1 MIHYISEF
9 SVTENLR
16 EALRGTEN
24 DFPFTVN
31 ELNVIEYV
39 NNCAKWHWHEYVEFS
54 YVLEGEVEVSTPMG
68 AFIARAGEGYFINS
82 SVLHMIRMAAGAS
95 DAKYR
100 VLQFDTDVLGTAGGI
115 VGKYV
120 APVEKCR
127 SVEAFRLSDAVAEQK
142 AVLRA
147 MAELLSAAEVEPPCY
162 ELVVLRQIAELWIRL
177 YALLEP
183 ALRDEAERITD
194 TAAARVKA
202 MLAYIHTHYAQT
214 MDVDEIAA
222 SASVS
227 RREAFRAFRQVLG
240 TTPALYVLQHRVN
253 RAARALMETDASV
266 TEIGAE
272 CGFASPSYFSKAFH
286 DLTGVSP
293 REFRRRNRRTADGA
307 RDRAS

>member
-1 MIHYISEF
+1 MIHYISEL

-16 EALRGTEN
+16 EALRSGEN

-54 YVLEGEVEVSTPMG
+54 YVLEGEVEVSTPRG
-68 AFIARAGEGYFINS
+68 SFIARAGEGYFINS
-82 SVLHMIRMAAGAS
+82 SVLHMIRMATDTT

-100 VLQFDTDVLGTAGGI
+100 VLQFDADVLGTAGGI

-127 SVEAFRLSDAVAEQK
+127 SVEAFKLSDRVAEQK
-142 AVLRA
+142 TVLSA
-147 MAELLSAAEVEPPCY
+147 MTELLVTAETEPPCY
-162 ELVVLRQIAELWIRL
+162 ELVALRQIAELWIRL
-177 YALLEP
+177 YTLLEP
-183 ALRDEAERITD
+183 MLCDESEHITD
-194 TAAARVKA
+194 TAAARVKT
-202 MLAYIHTHYAQT
+202 MLAYIHTHYAEN

-240 TTPALYVLQHRVN
+240 TTPTLYVLQHRIN
-253 RAARALMETDASV
+253 RAARALMETNMSV
-266 TEIGAE
+266 TEISAE

-293 REFRRRNRRTADGA
+293 REFRRRNWRSSDSVVEHAN
-307 RDRAS
+307 

>member
-1 MIHYISEF
+1 MIHHISEF

-16 EALRGTEN
+16 ETLRSGEN

-54 YVLEGEVEVSTPMG
+54 YVLEGEVEVSTPRE

-82 SVLHMIRMAAGAS
+82 SVLHMIRMAAGAT

-100 VLQFDTDVLGTAGGI
+100 VLQFDTDVLGKAGGI
-115 VGKYV
+115 MGKYIL
-120 APVEKCR
+120 PLEKCR
-127 SVEAFRLSDAVAEQK
+127 SIEAFKLSDLVVEQK
-142 AVLRA
+142 TVLIT
-147 MAELLSAAEVEPPCY
+147 MKELLATAETEPPCY

-177 YALLEP
+177 YTLLEP
-183 ALRDEAERITD
+183 MLRDETEHISD
-194 TAAARVKA
+194 TAAARVKT
-202 MLAYIHTHYAQT
+202 MLAYIHTHYAET

-222 SASVS
+222 SANVS

-240 TTPALYVLQHRVN
+240 TTPTLYVLQHRIN
-253 RAARALMETDASV
+253 RAASALMETDVSV
-266 TEIGAE
+266 TEISAE

-293 REFRRRNRRTADGA
+293 REFRRRNWHSTGGEAGPTN
-307 RDRAS
+307 